1 MASPMINDKVMAAF
15 FMTAGSFMLGK
26 TITLDVYVA
35 EQPVIAMA
43 AATLMVASGL
53 GMYFL
58 KK

>member
-1 MASPMINDKVMAAF
+1 MINDKVMAAF

-26 TITLDVYVA
+26 IITLNVYVD
-35 EQPVIAMA
+35 EQPVIAFV

>member
-1 MASPMINDKVMAAF
+1 MINDKVMAAF